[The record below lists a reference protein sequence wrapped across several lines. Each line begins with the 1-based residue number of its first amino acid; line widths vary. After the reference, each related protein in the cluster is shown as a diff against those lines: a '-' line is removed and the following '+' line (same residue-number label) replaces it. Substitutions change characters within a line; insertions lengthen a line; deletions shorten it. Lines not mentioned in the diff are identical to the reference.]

1 MGAAVKSKS
10 ARNTRAA
17 RRAPPARGY
26 MAETRESNVRE
37 RFDRLAD
44 SVLMT
49 EPETAQ
55 VVGYPPNTLKFWRL
69 HGKDKGPASVK
80 MPGTDCVRYRVANV
94 RAWLATSQNNGR
106 AAITC

>member
-1 MGAAVKSKS
+1 MGAAVKTNPTQ
-10 ARNTRAA
+10 NTRAA

-26 MAETRESNVRE
+26 EAETRESNVRE

-55 VVGYPPNTLKFWRL
+55 VVGYSANTLKFWRL
-69 HGKDKGPASVK
+69 HGVNKGPPSVK

-94 RAWLATSQNNGR
+94 RAWLAT
-106 AAITC
+106 IPE

>member
-1 MGAAVKSKS
+1 MGAVIKSKPT
-10 ARNTRAA
+10 RNTRAA

-26 MAETRESNVRE
+26 EADTRESNVRE

-55 VVGYPPNTLKFWRL
+55 VVGYSANTLKFWRL
-69 HGKDKGPASVK
+69 HGKDKGPPSVK
-80 MPGTDCVRYRVANV
+80 MPGTDCVRYRTSAV
-94 RAWLATSQNNGR
+94 RAWLAT
-106 AAITC
+106 IPE